1 MANPLDDAFDEAEET
16 ADDEQ
21 GSEPNDGFDVD
32 AYYER
37 VDDPDTPK
45 NKTIGIASS
54 EELHAFYRE
63 LRDSDDVDVDVTE
76 SIRNHLRNLAR
87 RHEAEFEK
95 AMRKLEIE
103 REY

>member
-1 MANPLDDAFDEAEET
+1 MSQNPMDDALDAAEQDAADETTAGTEFDADEYYDRLDDDE
-16 ADDEQ
+16 
-21 GSEPNDGFDVD
+21 
-32 AYYER
+32 
-37 VDDPDTPK
+37 TPK
-45 NKTIGIASS
+45 DKTIGIAAS

-76 SIRNHLRNLAR
+76 SIREHLRNLAR
-87 RHEAEFEK
+87 RHDEQFEK